1 MARPYVFV
9 DGWDVAAPIERVF
22 AALADP
28 STYPL
33 WWKPVYRNVV
43 SRGEVGVGQTSDHYF
58 KGRLPY
64 TLRMRA
70 EMTEYEPPRRFAVKV
85 DGDLRGTGV
94 WTFTERDGKTH
105 IRWDWN
111 VVAGKPLLR
120 VLTPVLRPLFRS
132 NHAWAVARAREGLE
146 PYARVARS

>member
-9 DGWDVAAPIERVF
+9 DEWDVDAPIEAVF
-22 AALADP
+22 TAVADA
-28 STYPL
+28 STYPE
-33 WWKPVYRNVV
+33 WWRPVYRNVV
-43 SRGEVGVGQTSDHYF
+43 TRGELGVGQTSDHYF

-70 EMTEYEPPRRFAVKV
+70 EMTEYDPPRRFAVKV
-85 DGDLRGTGV
+85 EGDLRGSGV
-94 WTFTERDGKTH
+94 WAFDERDGKTH
-105 IRWDWN
+105 VRWDWT

-120 VLTPVLRPLFRS
+120 VLTPLLRPVFRS

-146 PYARVARS
+146 PYARAS